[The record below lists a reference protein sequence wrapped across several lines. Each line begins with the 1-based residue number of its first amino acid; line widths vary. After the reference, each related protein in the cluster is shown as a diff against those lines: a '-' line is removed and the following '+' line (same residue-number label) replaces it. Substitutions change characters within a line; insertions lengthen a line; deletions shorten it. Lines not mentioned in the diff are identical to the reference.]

1 LLRPPNPEVVAGL
14 WRAVWGYA
22 LSPFR
27 AVAPEGIAELMLVA
41 TLLTAV
47 ALLCR
52 YYALR
57 RLVYVAL
64 VALWAFLLFSLV
76 LYYLGLPPT
85 T

>member
-1 LLRPPNPEVVAGL
+1 VLRPPNPEVVAGL

-52 YYALR
+52 YYVLR

>member
-1 LLRPPNPEVVAGL
+1 LLKPPDPEVVAGL

-27 AVAPEGIAELMLVA
+27 AVAPEGIAELMLVV

-57 RLVYVAL
+57 RLVYMVL

-76 LYYLGLPPT
+76 LYLLGS
-85 T
+85 